1 MWVFVTRCA
10 KQISYLCSSPQPP
23 SLAQSSLE
31 EVAWVVPLTLDM
43 DLRSEAVLN
52 IVSDH
57 VIVGMVLNLLKLLCP
72 LCTLELC
79 PTHSWQSGNGLAPF
93 PPFLWWSSWILKASG
108 NLATVV
114 FVRSQEA
121 STSGIWGKSKA
132 GNSYYGPFCCTFAS
146 SFIRCNNTRSHV
158 KEAENLPWIYPVV
171 GKRDQSSHPWR
182 NLHFLPSPVLDMGM
196 GVWEHISW
204 PLAAGLCHST
214 HLSWSAATPDPNGR
228 GILGASSTATRGI
241 NSVAQ

>member
-1 MWVFVTRCA
+1 MPEGGGWF
-10 KQISYLCSSPQPP
+10 IYPQ
-23 SLAQSSLE
+23 
-31 EVAWVVPLTLDM
+31 VVGAALVDQ
-43 DLRSEAVLN
+43 
-52 IVSDH
+52 
-57 VIVGMVLNLLKLLCP
+57 G
-72 LCTLELC
+72 
-79 PTHSWQSGNGLAPF
+79 GGLGSVPRNFRA
-93 PPFLWWSSWILKASG
+93 LSSWLPFGPKRQQDGFDWMRQLEKPSDV
-108 NLATVV
+108 TV
-114 FVRSQEA
+114 
-121 STSGIWGKSKA
+121 GIHRLQLFIA
-132 GNSYYGPFCCTFAS
+132 LICTFAS